1 MNPFE
6 MLFVPMVLFMVIVA
20 PTWIVMHYR
29 SVNRSSSQLSEDDR
43 QALEDMSVAVDQMA
57 DRIESLES
65 ILDADHP
72 NWRQERG
79 GQTQEEVSRCRIV
92 SVVLVKVVVVVGV
105 WVSIE
110 TAPKDGSAVS
120 VPALLRTGTCPTGS
134 FV

>member
-43 QALEDMSVAVDQMA
+43 QALEEMLVAVDRMA

-72 NWRQERG
+72 NWRHETG
-79 GQTQEEVSRCRIV
+79 GQSKEEV
-92 SVVLVKVVVVVGV
+92 
-105 WVSIE
+105 
-110 TAPKDGSAVS
+110 
-120 VPALLRTGTCPTGS
+120 
-134 FV
+134 

>member
-29 SVNRSSSQLSEDDR
+29 SVSRSSSQLSEDDR
-43 QALEDMSVAVDQMA
+43 QALEEMVVAVDQMA

-65 ILDADHP
+65 ILEADHP

-79 GQTQEEVSRCRIV
+79 GQAKEEV
-92 SVVLVKVVVVVGV
+92 
-105 WVSIE
+105 
-110 TAPKDGSAVS
+110 
-120 VPALLRTGTCPTGS
+120 
-134 FV
+134 

>member
-6 MLFVPMVLFMVIVA
+6 MLFVPIVLFIMLIVA

-29 SVNRSSSQLSEDDR
+29 SVSRSSSQLSEGDR
-43 QALEDMSVAVDQMA
+43 QALEEMLVALDQMA

-79 GQTQEEVSRCRIV
+79 GQTKKEV
-92 SVVLVKVVVVVGV
+92 
-105 WVSIE
+105 
-110 TAPKDGSAVS
+110 
-120 VPALLRTGTCPTGS
+120 
-134 FV
+134 

>member
-6 MLFVPMVLFMVIVA
+6 MLIVPMVLFMVIVA

-43 QALEDMSVAVDQMA
+43 QALEDILVAVDQMA
-57 DRIESLES
+57 GRIESLES

-79 GQTQEEVSRCRIV
+79 SQTQEEV
-92 SVVLVKVVVVVGV
+92 
-105 WVSIE
+105 
-110 TAPKDGSAVS
+110 
-120 VPALLRTGTCPTGS
+120 
-134 FV
+134 

>member
-43 QALEDMSVAVDQMA
+43 QALEDMLVAVDQMA

-72 NWRQERG
+72 NWRHERD
-79 GQTQEEVSRCRIV
+79 GQTRQEV
-92 SVVLVKVVVVVGV
+92 
-105 WVSIE
+105 
-110 TAPKDGSAVS
+110 
-120 VPALLRTGTCPTGS
+120 
-134 FV
+134 

>member
-29 SVNRSSSQLSEDDR
+29 SVSRSNSQLSEDDR
-43 QALEDMSVAVDQMA
+43 QALEEMLVAVDQMA

-65 ILDADHP
+65 ILHADHP

-79 GQTQEEVSRCRIV
+79 GQTKKEE
-92 SVVLVKVVVVVGV
+92 
-105 WVSIE
+105 
-110 TAPKDGSAVS
+110 
-120 VPALLRTGTCPTGS
+120 
-134 FV
+134 

>member
-1 MNPFE
+1 MNLLE

-20 PTWIVMHYR
+20 TTWVVMHYR

-43 QALEDMSVAVDQMA
+43 QAMEEMLVAVDQMA

-79 GQTQEEVSRCRIV
+79 GQTKEEV
-92 SVVLVKVVVVVGV
+92 
-105 WVSIE
+105 
-110 TAPKDGSAVS
+110 
-120 VPALLRTGTCPTGS
+120 
-134 FV
+134 

>member
-43 QALEDMSVAVDQMA
+43 QSLEEMLVAVDQMV

-65 ILDADHP
+65 IIAAAHP
-72 NWRQERG
+72 NWRQERS
-79 GQTQEEVSRCRIV
+79 GQTLEEV
-92 SVVLVKVVVVVGV
+92 
-105 WVSIE
+105 
-110 TAPKDGSAVS
+110 
-120 VPALLRTGTCPTGS
+120 
-134 FV
+134 

>member
-29 SVNRSSSQLSEDDR
+29 STNRSRSQLSESDR
-43 QALEDMSVAVDQMA
+43 QSLEDMLVAVDQMA

-72 NWRQERG
+72 DWRQSERSKTSKE
-79 GQTQEEVSRCRIV
+79 QHS
-92 SVVLVKVVVVVGV
+92 
-105 WVSIE
+105 
-110 TAPKDGSAVS
+110 
-120 VPALLRTGTCPTGS
+120 
-134 FV
+134 

>member
-1 MNPFE
+1 MSDMKLFE
-6 MLFVPMVLFMVIVA
+6 TLFVPMVLFTVIVA

-43 QALEDMSVAVDQMA
+43 QALEEMLVAVDQMA

-79 GQTQEEVSRCRIV
+79 GQTKEEV
-92 SVVLVKVVVVVGV
+92 
-105 WVSIE
+105 
-110 TAPKDGSAVS
+110 
-120 VPALLRTGTCPTGS
+120 
-134 FV
+134 